1 MNDRIDDLYFESGIT
16 QHSYSNPEH
25 PDLDGFIVSQEKLD
39 RFAELI
45 LKDIDKIVDDLYH
58 SLPLEQ
64 AAVLLTLD
72 EQIKAHFYATDE
84 ETLKDPVCPRCGA
97 PDGGTSCGMP
107 DCGLI
112 FGDYNEQQNP

>member
-1 MNDRIDDLYFESGIT
+1 MNERIRELAEQAGYKDLPTVRLAFSEF
-16 QHSYSNPEH
+16 NK
-25 PDLDGFIVSQEKLD
+25 EK
-39 RFAELI
+39 FAELI

-97 PDGGTSCGMP
+97 PDGGTSCGLP

-112 FGDYNEQQNP
+112 FGEYNEQQNS